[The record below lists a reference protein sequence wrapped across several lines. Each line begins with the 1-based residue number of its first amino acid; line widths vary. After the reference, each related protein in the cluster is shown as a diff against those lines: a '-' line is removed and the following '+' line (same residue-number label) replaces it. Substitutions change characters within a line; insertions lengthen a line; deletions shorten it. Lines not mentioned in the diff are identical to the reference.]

1 MSDKMIVSKKKCAR
15 WEGKCSEMQF
25 SDYVKQKKGHQG
37 VTRQLINE
45 ELS

>member
-1 MSDKMIVSKKKCAR
+1 
-15 WEGKCSEMQF
+15 MQF
-25 SDYVKQKKGHQG
+25 SEYVKQKKGHQG

>member
-1 MSDKMIVSKKKCAR
+1 
-15 WEGKCSEMQF
+15 MQF
-25 SDYVKQKKGHQG
+25 SEYVKLKRGHQG